1 MTSIVIL
8 PPVVYKLLLSVP
20 YTANSVNYSQ
30 NLEAGTKTAALEV
43 CSHFRTNRYRMLYLM
58 SHSCVGHMSSG
69 SLIKTN
75 ILDAFSMIIL
85 CKISVSSN
93 EVASVISKA
102 YLNLGLMA
110 VLS

>member
-1 MTSIVIL
+1 
-8 PPVVYKLLLSVP
+8 
-20 YTANSVNYSQ
+20 
-30 NLEAGTKTAALEV
+30 
-43 CSHFRTNRYRMLYLM
+43 MLYLM